1 MNFCTLDLGAVAVLG
16 TGATTIGTGLAQP
29 PASGQHRCAVAC
41 PLQWVPV
48 IVAGAP
54 PPTLR
59 RRLAN
64 AFPSKDALQ
73 PAVWEYDANA
83 TDAIATYGPI
93 ADWNVSALTDMSAL
107 FSGLQNFNADIS
119 NWDTSRVTS
128 MADMFRFASA
138 FNQPLSLDTS
148 NVTDMAYMFYFA
160 SAFDQPLILDTSR
173 VTDMI
178 EIFTVRLAR
187 ALTPRLHMLAGPAH
201 RLHRWLY
208 TYTAR
213 LPALLSPPTPFFP
226 LAGRILV
233 VRCEQAADPLRVG
246 RHFGFRLCWV

>member
-1 MNFCTLDLGAVAVLG
+1 MFASASAFN
-16 TGATTIGTGLAQP
+16 QP
-29 PASGQHRCAVAC
+29 LS
-41 PLQWVPV
+41 L
-48 IVAGAP
+48 
-54 PPTLR
+54 
-59 RRLAN
+59 
-64 AFPSKDALQ
+64 
-73 PAVWEYDANA
+73 
-83 TDAIATYGPI
+83 
-93 ADWNVSALTDMSAL
+93 
-107 FSGLQNFNADIS
+107 
-119 NWDTSRVTS
+119 DTSRVTNMHVMFREAYAFNQPLS
-128 MADMFRFASA
+128 LNTSRVTNMIGMFRFASA

-226 LAGRILV
+226 LAGSILV